1 MSETKFSENPMIE
14 VIVTN
19 INFLHI
25 VPLKKQLRLDDCTM
39 HVPLPTC
46 KKSSEIKV
54 DVQCQGLSSQVSKLL
69 HNEAQNQL
77 SIHVTPPENEQ
88 VQRIRINKEDL
99 LIFFLCNSSAQ
110 HSLS

>member
-14 VIVTN
+14 VIDSY
-19 INFLHI
+19 INFFTSF
-25 VPLKKQLRLDDCTM
+25 LKVQLRIDDCTM
-39 HVPLPTC
+39 HEPVPTC
-46 KKSSEIKV
+46 KQSSEITV
-54 DVQCQGLSSQVSKLL
+54 GVQCQGLSSQVSKLL

-88 VQRIRINKEDL
+88 VQRIRINKENHVF
-99 LIFFLCNSSAQ
+99 FFLCNSSAQ